1 MVLTAYKQTG
11 LYWTGESEKLIG
23 ATKRVTFQIW
33 TGDTLLSVITKSATY
48 EINCSQI

>member
-23 ATKRVTFQIW
+23 ATKCVTFQIW
-33 TGDTLLSVITKSATY
+33 TSDNQEMLIQPCV
-48 EINCSQI
+48 